1 MTTMSLAVPAV
12 DFNQFVFVQN
22 NELKTN
28 SLKIA
33 EAFGKMHKHVLR
45 DIERIMSQTA
55 DLLDAPKFGLVDYL
69 DAKGESRK
77 MYEITKDGFML
88 VVMGYSGEAA
98 MKIKVAYINAF
109 NFMLAKLKPVPNAL
123 RDLPPQTLTP
133 AMLRHIEKRIAHLNK
148 TQVGSTY
155 ASLGRMIKEKFN
167 VNERKAIPIHKYRE
181 VCALLDCEPDE
192 KALQGELLEPA
203 KLEYQPP
210 KGMVLIAESELS
222 NLKKKPTSAW
232 QNHATMILSSKGDGD
247 AIYSVQ
253 FKDGTTV
260 ITEQP
265 ENVMIGTPEKI
276 IRDLNAMGFHIVKDN
291 PENKLETIVKIAGFV
306 A

>member
-1 MTTMSLAVPAV
+1 MTTSVQAV
-12 DFNQFVFVQN
+12 DYTSFIFAQGE
-22 NELKTN
+22 ELKTN

-45 DIERIMSQTA
+45 DIERTISQTA
-55 DLLDAPKFGLVDYL
+55 ELLNAPKFGLVDYL
-69 DAKGESRK
+69 DAKGENRK
-77 MYEITKDGFML
+77 MYEMNKDGFML

-181 VCALLDCEPDE
+181 VCALLGCEPDE
-192 KALQGELLEPA
+192 KALQGELVEPA

-210 KGMVLIAESELS
+210 KGMVLIAESELAEMKKSPKATWS
-222 NLKKKPTSAW
+222 NYASMTLALPHESSRILVSMNNGVTSLFEIPDSYLIGNVESLTRQLK
-232 QNHATMILSSKGDGD
+232 QEGYHL
-247 AIYSVQ
+247 
-253 FKDGTTV
+253 
-260 ITEQP
+260 
-265 ENVMIGTPEKI
+265 
-276 IRDLNAMGFHIVKDN
+276 VKDN
-291 PENKLETIVKIAGFV
+291 PQNKLETIEKIVSAKFE